1 MSIYSGKCDLCD
13 HIGGM
18 GGWYDRDGNP
28 VKFGDEN
35 VHVYYSDEM
44 QDFIE
49 FKRRT
54 GGVMYQHMR
63 IEVTEFNQN
72 FVAKKCDAFKVI
84 EHIEKVKDKRLK
96 SGEREKKTYTYEYF
110 GKEYKTLKELN
121 KKHVYIT
128 KEIHFDTLL
137 DVIPYYPYIVSTCYS
152 DKDKMVVYLS
162 KHSYVDEQEESAYKW
177 GREGNFAA
185 HYSRKELQDH
195 YREVVLRYY
204 NPAGREQIEL
214 VSFNEE
220 GVGYVSNPIDTN
232 FYVKWKF
239 DKPTSFWTS
248 PEVIDADKGI
258 IKMSKNDLLE
268 LGNKVNVYYVKQT
281 DKKIYL
287 G

>member
-1 MSIYSGKCDLCD
+1 MSKMSGKCDLYD

-63 IEVTEFNQN
+63 IEVTELNQKL
-72 FVAKKCDAFKVI
+72 VSKKCKQFKVI
-84 EHIEKVKDKRLK
+84 EHVERVKDKRLK
-96 SGEREKKTYTYEYF
+96 SGEKEKTTYTYEYF

-137 DVIPYYPYIVSTCYS
+137 DIIPYYPYIVSTSFS
-152 DKDKMVVYLS
+152 DKDKAIVYLS
-162 KHSYVDEQEESAYKW
+162 NKSFVDEEEELALKHGWERSSTDFY
-177 GREGNFAA
+177 
-185 HYSRKELQDH
+185 RKELQDH

-204 NPAGREQIEL
+204 NPAGREQTEL

-220 GVGYVSNPIDTN
+220 GIGYVSNPIDTN
-232 FYVKWKF
+232 FYVQWKF

-248 PEVIDADKGI
+248 PEVLDADKGM
-258 IKMSKNDLLE
+258 IKISKNDLSSF
-268 LGNKVNVYYVKQT
+268 GNKLNVYYVKQAE
-281 DKKIYL
+281 KKIYL